1 VEWWM
6 MTLLLI
12 GQKIKMFLLGDV
24 TNSFFF
30 KKIKR
35 EKLRLQNLILD
46 QIFCVFFGFIH
57 LDASG
62 F

>member
-1 VEWWM
+1 M

-24 TNSFFF
+24 TNSFFL